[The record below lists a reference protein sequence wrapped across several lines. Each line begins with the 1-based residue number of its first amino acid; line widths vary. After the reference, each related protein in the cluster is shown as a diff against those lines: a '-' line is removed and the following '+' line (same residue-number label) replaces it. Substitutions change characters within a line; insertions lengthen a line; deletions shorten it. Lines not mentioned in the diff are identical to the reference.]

1 MSSLHVTPLAI
12 PDVLLLRPAVF
23 MDQRGWF
30 SEVFNSKTFAAAGVT
45 VSFPQDNQSY
55 SEKQGTVRGLHYQIG
70 SAAQA
75 KLVRVLRG
83 RSVSVVVDIR
93 RSSPTFGQHVMA
105 KLSAMDANQLYIPV
119 GFAHGFCTIEPQTEV
134 FYKASTF
141 YAPGAERGINWC
153 DPKLGIPWPVKPV
166 DAVLSPK
173 DIENPMLA
181 DQPDLFD

>member
-1 MSSLHVTPLAI
+1 MSALRVTPLAI
-12 PDVLLLRPAVF
+12 PDVLMLWPAIF

-30 SEVFNSKTFAAAGVT
+30 SEVYNSKSFAAAGV
-45 VSFPQDNQSY
+45 SGNFPQDNQSY
-55 SEKQGTVRGLHYQIG
+55 SEKKGTVRGLHYQIG

-93 RSSPTFGQHVMA
+93 RSSPTFGRHVMA
-105 KLSAMDANQLYIPV
+105 KLSAIDGNQLFIPV
-119 GFAHGFCTIEPQTEV
+119 GFAHGFCTLEPQTEV
-134 FYKASTF
+134 FYKASSF
-141 YAPGAERGINWC
+141 YAPGAERGINWR
-153 DPKLGIPWPVKPV
+153 DPTLGIPWPVEPA

-173 DIENPMLA
+173 DIDNPMLA